1 MFEALVEDF
10 KIEFRKNL
18 VTVIKFGAEAEPD
31 NVLFVFHEINP
42 AVLLSIRKI
51 LKKHR
56 SNMPVVPLFF
66 TKKEILEG
74 ADVFPLDYL
83 DIKYPHQLLYGTDVI
98 NQIKFDKK
106 AIRHQL
112 EFEVRSKLIHLREH
126 YIWMKSHDELRA
138 LLWSSLPSIL
148 PLLYGLLYLKNIEPP
163 DEFEFLYSSIKDEF
177 NLNVTILKKMK
188 QLKNVSDAELH
199 VFVKEIMNFL
209 TELSEIVDKIRV

>member
-10 KIEFRKNL
+10 KVEFRKNL
-18 VTVIKFGAEAEPD
+18 VSAIKFGAEAEPD
-31 NVLFVFHEINP
+31 NILFVFHEINP

-56 SNMPVVPLFF
+56 SNMPVVPLSF

-138 LLWSSLPSIL
+138 LLWSTLPSIL
-148 PLLYGLLYLKNIEPP
+148 PLLYGMLYLKNIEPP
-163 DEFEFLYSSIKDEF
+163 DELEFLFSSIKDEF
-177 NLNVTILKKMK
+177 NLNVGILRKMK
-188 QLKNVSDAELH
+188 QLKKASDAELH
-199 VFVKEIMNFL
+199 IYVKEIMNFL
-209 TELSEIVDKIRV
+209 TELSEIVDKIRA